1 MTNDV
6 NDIYFKILCEWKAVS
21 EQTLHGKQNV
31 SNKKLK
37 PRIWGM
43 LLPAT
48 VKLIGIRCTLSY
60 RITEREAQDSNPW
73 KKKITRWTPLQ
84 FTDTQ
89 ATGQQRKNQTWTQWS
104 LWAVN
109 LVKKRQ
115 LKIRERVSERGVA
128 ERELW
133 GLAEF
138 FHVFSWVLM
147 NGCIWG
153 YHLMLGKESPEK
165 NRQTILGTQMGGMVP
180 KWALVEY
187 SEGYFS
193 QQWVKSSINLKVCSC
208 LNRKSQKNQNYLLG
222 FLGT

>member
-6 NDIYFKILCEWKAVS
+6 NDTYFKILCEWKAVS
-21 EQTLHGKQNV
+21 EQTLHGKENV

-84 FTDTQ
+84 LTDTQ

-104 LWAVN
+104 LWAEN

-115 LKIRERVSERGVA
+115 LKIRERVSKGELQRGSS
-128 ERELW
+128 RDW
-133 GLAEF
+133 QSSFMSSAEF
-138 FHVFSWVLM
+138 WWMDAFEDITWCWGKNHQKGTGRQSLGLKWVGWFLFPGVKVGIGRVCRRVLFSAV
-147 NGCIWG
+147 
-153 YHLMLGKESPEK
+153 GK
-165 NRQTILGTQMGGMVP
+165 N
-180 KWALVEY
+180 
-187 SEGYFS
+187 
-193 QQWVKSSINLKVCSC
+193 
-208 LNRKSQKNQNYLLG
+208 
-222 FLGT
+222 